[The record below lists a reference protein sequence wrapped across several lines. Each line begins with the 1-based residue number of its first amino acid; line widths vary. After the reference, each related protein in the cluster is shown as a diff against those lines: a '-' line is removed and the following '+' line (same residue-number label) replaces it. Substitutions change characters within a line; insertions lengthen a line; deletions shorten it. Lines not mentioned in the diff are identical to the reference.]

1 MLENQF
7 DISFEIQLNKHYSLN
22 NFLIY
27 FEKLLI
33 YLTECTYYY
42 GMQSFKF
49 YIDTSYQQ
57 FNIITETIS
66 KYLVDATMILI
77 LNTRNDYLAHRMSH
91 KLDSHFLISYKIKNE
106 TDINKEISEKFKDIP
121 SFNILYQPKFPNRIT
136 SLVSIF
142 KWSVFHNE
150 KVTMLI
156 NDIWIDSMIPSQSS
170 HFMIKEKQSNIE
182 SQRQLFE
189 LMLTLKRL
197 RGEIVYFNEHILLT
211 NYFYE
216 YQLLVFPNTHSFKM
230 MHQRIKMKNIEINSF
245 VCRPNNIIISENAK
259 LGNNELLTNMDLE
272 LREVSIVKEP
282 NNLIVQYYSSPS
294 FIKHIYIKIK

>member
-1 MLENQF
+1 
-7 DISFEIQLNKHYSLN
+7 
-22 NFLIY
+22 
-27 FEKLLI
+27 
-33 YLTECTYYY
+33 
-42 GMQSFKF
+42 
-49 YIDTSYQQ
+49 
-57 FNIITETIS
+57 
-66 KYLVDATMILI
+66 
-77 LNTRNDYLAHRMSH
+77 
-91 KLDSHFLISYKIKNE
+91 
-106 TDINKEISEKFKDIP
+106 
-121 SFNILYQPKFPNRIT
+121 
-136 SLVSIF
+136 
-142 KWSVFHNE
+142 
-150 KVTMLI
+150 
-156 NDIWIDSMIPSQSS
+156 
-170 HFMIKEKQSNIE
+170 
-182 SQRQLFE
+182 
-189 LMLTLKRL
+189 MLTLKRL